1 MPVQQFLLQR
11 QLLWSWKRDEL
22 DSVDGSAV
30 HGAAQAECWLVHCWT
45 CLFLVVVK
53 CRLDSALLLEW
64 FYSLVFSLLY
74 VWALA

>member
-30 HGAAQAECWLVHCWT
+30 HGAAKAERWLVQCWT
-45 CLFLVVVK
+45 CLFLVVIK
-53 CRLDSALLLEW
+53 CQVDSTLPLGW
-64 FYSLVFSLLY
+64 FFSLFFSFLY
-74 VWALA
+74 VWTLA